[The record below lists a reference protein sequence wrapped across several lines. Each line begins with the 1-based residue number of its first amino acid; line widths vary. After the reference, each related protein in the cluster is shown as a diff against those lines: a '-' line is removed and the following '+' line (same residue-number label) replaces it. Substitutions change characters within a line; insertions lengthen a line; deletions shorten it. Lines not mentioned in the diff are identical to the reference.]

1 MLKKLKTNLIN
12 AIIVFILLLTFLYV
26 ISLLQIFSSST
37 QNSTKIYDLKR
48 NTSLDEIYNYFYPN
62 KTLIHK
68 SIFISGVFLL
78 NLNSVQA
85 GEYLLDDS
93 IYKTFQKFNDGNTI
107 THKFIIKDGMNKYQL
122 KDIIDKSF
130 LKNDCINFECI
141 TKSKNSIEGL
151 LLPDTYFYKKNTPL
165 SKILSQA
172 HKNLLDYV
180 DKIWS
185 DKPVKNPIQSKYD
198 AIILASII
206 EKESSNMIDKNK
218 VGGVFLNRLNIGMKL
233 QSDPTIIYGLLPNFD
248 GDIKKIDIL
257 DKTNIYNTYI
267 IDSLPSTPIS
277 MPTKTSLKAA
287 ILNEP
292 NSYLFFVSNNQGSH
306 VFSETYEEH
315 QKNVRKYQLQ

>member
-1 MLKKLKTNLIN
+1 
-12 AIIVFILLLTFLYV
+12 
-26 ISLLQIFSSST
+26 
-37 QNSTKIYDLKR
+37 
-48 NTSLDEIYNYFYPN
+48 
-62 KTLIHK
+62 
-68 SIFISGVFLL
+68 
-78 NLNSVQA
+78 
-85 GEYLLDDS
+85 
-93 IYKTFQKFNDGNTI
+93 
-107 THKFIIKDGMNKYQL
+107 
-122 KDIIDKSF
+122 
-130 LKNDCINFECI
+130 
-141 TKSKNSIEGL
+141 
-151 LLPDTYFYKKNTPL
+151 
-165 SKILSQA
+165 
-172 HKNLLDYV
+172 
-180 DKIWS
+180 
-185 DKPVKNPIQSKYD
+185 
-198 AIILASII
+198 
-206 EKESSNMIDKNK
+206 MIDKNK